1 MKIIEPE
8 LSSHALEIV
17 KKRYLR
23 ADLKGK
29 PLETSGEMFWRVAR
43 TIAKADAAYDNLNL
57 EKTARQFYE
66 LMVNL
71 LFLPG
76 GRALF
81 EAGNDGLGQL
91 SSCFVLPIKDSIP
104 SIFGILGEAA
114 VIQKNNG
121 GTGFNFSK
129 IRPHGDKVKNV
140 PNAAS
145 GPVDFLRAYDGA
157 LGAILQGSKRHGGNM
172 AILNCDHPDIF
183 DFIKMKEE
191 DGVLKNFNISVGV
204 TDEFMEAVERDKV
217 WQLINPRNGEIIKKV
232 AARKVFDLAS
242 QKAHETADPGLI
254 FLDRLEKDNPT
265 PGLGKLDATNPCGEQ
280 PLLPYESCNL
290 GSIIL
295 PNHLRGKTID
305 WPKLK
310 KTVWTAVHFIDNMI
324 DVNQYPLE
332 KIERMVKFGNR
343 KIGLGVMGFAH
354 LLYKTGV
361 PYNTK
366 EAVELLEKVMQFIQ
380 KEAQKASENLAKT
393 RGVFPNFD
401 ISVYKEKGPR
411 LRNATM
417 ITIAPTGTISMVAST
432 SSGIEPVFSLVT
444 RRRVLYEETRNKGGG
459 RTLTVVDP
467 IFEQQLNQFAA
478 DNAQLKNKIL
488 DQVAQEGTA
497 KNIKQLPD
505 SFRRLFVTAHDI
517 SWEYHVK
524 MQAAAQKY
532 CDNSVSKTINFPSSA
547 TTEEVKK
554 AFLLAWKLG
563 CKGIT
568 IYRDKSKKEQVLS
581 AGFISERQITEEERG
596 ICPEC
601 GGEMEEKEGCFT
613 CPSCGYSYCKA

>member
-1 MKIIEPE
+1 MKIIEPK
-8 LSSHALEIV
+8 LSSHAQEIV
-17 KKRYLR
+17 KKRYLMT
-23 ADLKGK
+23 DLRGK
-29 PLETSGEMFWRVAR
+29 PKETPGEMFWRVAR
-43 TIAKADAAYDNLNL
+43 TMAKADATYDNLNL
-57 EKTARQFYE
+57 EKTARTFYE
-66 LMVNL
+66 VMVNL

-104 SIFGILGEAA
+104 SIFGTLGEAA

-121 GTGFNFSK
+121 GTGFNFSR

-140 PNAAS
+140 PDAAS

-157 LGAILQGSKRHGGNM
+157 LGAILQGSKRHGGNI
-172 AILNCDHPDIF
+172 AILNVDHPDIL
-183 DFIKMKEE
+183 DFIQMKEE
-191 DGVLKNFNISVGV
+191 EGVLRNFNISVGV
-204 TDEFMEAVERDKV
+204 TDEFMQAVEKGKAWYLV
-217 WQLINPRNGEIIKKV
+217 NPRNNEVSKKLP
-232 AARKVFDLAS
+232 ARKIFDLIA

-265 PGLGKLDATNPCGEQ
+265 PSLGRLDTTNPCGEQ

-295 PNHLRGKTID
+295 SNHLRDSKID

-310 KTVWTAVHFIDNMI
+310 KTVQTAVHFLDNMI
-324 DVNQYPLE
+324 DVNLYPLE
-332 KIERMVKFGNR
+332 KIERIVKYGNR

-354 LLYKTGV
+354 LLYKLEIA
-361 PYNTK
+361 YDSE
-366 EAVELLEKVMQFIQ
+366 EAVALLGKIMKFI
-380 KEAQKASENLAKT
+380 KEEAGRASENLAKA

-401 ISVYKEKGPR
+401 TSLFKDRGPR

-417 ITIAPTGTISMVAST
+417 LTIAPTGTISMVAST

-444 RRRVLYEETRNKGGG
+444 HRQTLYEETRNRRGGK
-459 RTLTVVDP
+459 TMVIVDP
-467 IFEQQLNQFAA
+467 VFAE
-478 DNAQLKNKIL
+478 QLKQFTINNLQLTKKIL
-488 DQVAQEGTA
+488 DQVSEEGTV
-497 KNIKQLPD
+497 KNVKQLPPD
-505 SFRRLFVTAHDI
+505 FRRVFVTAHDI

-532 CDNSVSKTINFPSSA
+532 CDNSVSKTINFPSTA
-547 TTEEVKK
+547 TVEEVKK

-568 IYRDKSKKEQVLS
+568 VYRDKSRKEQVLS
-581 AGFISERQITEEERG
+581 VGNGRKITEEERG
-596 ICPEC
+596 VCPEC
-601 GGEMEEKEGCFT
+601 GGDMEEKEGCFT
-613 CPSCGYSYCKA
+613 CPSCGYSYCKS

>member
-1 MKIIEPE
+1 MKIIEPK

-17 KKRYLR
+17 TKRYLMT
-23 ADLKGK
+23 DLQGK
-29 PLETSGEMFWRVAR
+29 PKETPGEMFWRVAK

-57 EKTARQFYE
+57 EKTARSFYE
-66 LMVNL
+66 TMVNL

-91 SSCFVLPIKDSIP
+91 SSCFVLPIEDSIP
-104 SIFGILGEAA
+104 SIFGTLGEAA

-157 LGAILQGSKRHGGNM
+157 LGAILQGSKRHGGNI
-172 AILNCDHPDIF
+172 ALLNCDHPDIL
-183 DFIKMKEE
+183 DFIQMKEE
-191 DGVLKNFNISVGV
+191 DGALRNFNISVGV
-204 TDEFMEAVERDKV
+204 TDEFMEAVEKGKV
-217 WQLINPRNGEIIKKV
+217 WHLINPRNNEIVQKIP
-232 AARKVFDLAS
+232 ARKTFDFIA
-242 QKAHETADPGLI
+242 QKAWETADPGI
-254 FLDRLEKDNPT
+254 VFLDRLEKDNPT
-265 PGLGKLDATNPCGEQ
+265 PSLGKLEATNPCGEQ

-295 PNHLRGKTID
+295 SNHLRGKSID
-305 WPKLK
+305 FPKLK
-310 KTVWTAVHFIDNMI
+310 KTIWTAVHFIDNMI

-332 KIERMVKFGNR
+332 KIEKMVKFGNR

-354 LLYKTGV
+354 LLYKMGISYDS
-361 PYNTK
+361 P
-366 EAVELLEKVMQFIQ
+366 EGVELLEKIMQFIQ

-401 ISVYKEKGPR
+401 TSVYKEKGPR

-417 ITIAPTGTISMVAST
+417 MTIAPTGTISMVAST

-444 RRRVLYEETRNKGGG
+444 YRQTLYEETRNRRGGK
-459 RTLTVVDP
+459 TMVIVDP
-467 IFEQQLNQFAA
+467 VFEQQLNTMKQSE
-478 DNAQLKNKIL
+478 KEKIL
-488 DQVAQEGTA
+488 QDVASSGTV
-497 KNIKQLPD
+497 KNIKQLPPD
-505 SFRRLFVTAHDI
+505 FRRIFVTAHDV

-532 CDNSVSKTINFPSSA
+532 CDNSVSKTINFPSTA
-547 TTEEVKK
+547 TEEEVKK

-568 IYRDKSKKEQVLS
+568 VYRDKSRKEQVLS
-581 AGFISERQITEEERG
+581 VGNGRKIAEEERG
-596 ICPEC
+596 VCPEC
-601 GGEMEEKEGCFT
+601 GEEMEEKEGCFT